1 MLKIESGLIQGYY
14 QKNTYHFLGIPYA
27 EPPVSNLRWK
37 APRPP
42 QKWEGIYLANEFGPA
57 CPQVG
62 GASFNLRTEKQIED
76 CLYLNVWSTTID
88 ESAEQPVMVW
98 IHGGGNLGGVQGLK
112 MPLMERN

>member
-14 QKNTYHFLGIPYA
+14 QNNTYHFLGIPYA

-57 CPQVG
+57 CPQIG
-62 GASFNLRTEKQIED
+62 GASFNLRMMK
-76 CLYLNVWSTTID
+76 LLNNPLWYGYMAVVIL
-88 ESAEQPVMVW
+88 V
-98 IHGGGNLGGVQGLK
+98 VQGLK